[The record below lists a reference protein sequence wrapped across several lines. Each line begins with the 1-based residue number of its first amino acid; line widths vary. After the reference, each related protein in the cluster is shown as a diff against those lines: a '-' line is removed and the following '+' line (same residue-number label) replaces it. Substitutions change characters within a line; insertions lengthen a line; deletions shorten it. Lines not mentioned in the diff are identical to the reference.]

1 MSEVAY
7 TPQLR
12 FPEFHDNW
20 NPTIFGKYVEKH
32 KGGASLKPKDFVKK
46 STCEVIPKKA
56 IQSGGLLALDE
67 DNPTYCSEV
76 FFGDNLRNV
85 VDSSYLITTLRDL
98 VPSGPSIGY
107 IVRNHISNPLIL
119 AQGVYGFILKSGI
132 DKEFLIQLSNRVDYR
147 RLMQKIMVG
156 STQVHIRTQDFFG
169 ISLNLPTLSE
179 QQKIAAFLTAVDT
192 KIEQLSKKQALLG
205 EYKKGLMQQIFS
217 QAIRFKADDGSDF
230 PDWKENKVDEFME
243 VTRGQVL
250 AVPEMR
256 QVESEIFK
264 YPVYSSQTKNNG
276 LTGYYTDYLFEDC
289 ITWTTDGA
297 NAGDVN
303 YRAGKFYCTNVCG
316 VLRSKKGYAN
326 LCIAQILNSVSRRY
340 VSYVGNPK
348 LMNNVMEKIKISI
361 PSSINEQTKIA
372 NFLSSV
378 DSKIEEVGKQ
388 LDESKQFKKAL
399 LQKMFV

>member
-217 QAIRFKADDGSDF
+217 QAIRFKAD
-230 PDWKENKVDEFME
+230 
-243 VTRGQVL
+243 
-250 AVPEMR
+250 
-256 QVESEIFK
+256 
-264 YPVYSSQTKNNG
+264 G
-276 LTGYYTDYLFEDC
+276 LTKD
-289 ITWTTDGA
+289 
-297 NAGDVN
+297 
-303 YRAGKFYCTNVCG
+303 
-316 VLRSKKGYAN
+316 
-326 LCIAQILNSVSRRY
+326 
-340 VSYVGNPK
+340 
-348 LMNNVMEKIKISI
+348 
-361 PSSINEQTKIA
+361 
-372 NFLSSV
+372 
-378 DSKIEEVGKQ
+378 
-388 LDESKQFKKAL
+388 L
-399 LQKMFV
+399 LH